1 MILVFD
7 KYNIL
12 IHKQHEVRTTLDTRY
27 DHPSKVM
34 FNALNWLPAISITDV
49 SRTALLT
56 FKILH
61 S

>member
-1 MILVFD
+1 
-7 KYNIL
+7 
-12 IHKQHEVRTTLDTRY
+12 
-27 DHPSKVM
+27 M
-34 FNALNWLPAISITDV
+34 FNALNWLPAISITNI